1 MKQKLIFF
9 LVTFLFFSSEIFAQN
24 AKIKVACIG
33 NSVTYGYGLKDPS
46 TQSYPVQLQKM
57 LGDKYEVKNFG
68 HSGATLLRKGH
79 NPYFKTKEFSEA
91 INLVPEIAI
100 IHLGLNDTDPRDWNN
115 YSNDFRGDYS
125 WLIDTFRKANP
136 HVKVYI
142 CLMTPIF
149 NDHPRFRSG
158 TRDWYWKIQGLIPEI
173 AKVNRTGLID
183 LHTPFYFHPN
193 LFPDALH
200 PNKEGA
206 VILAKTVYAAITG
219 DYGGLQMPSVFA
231 NDMVLQR
238 NKPIPFF
245 GTADANEEITISFSK
260 ETLPTSK
267 QTKKTKSD
275 SHGKW
280 KVVFDA
286 LPAGGPYTV
295 IVNSKDKKIEFNG
308 ILMGDV
314 WLCSGQSNM
323 LFRLNQAYEGKQAI
337 AKATNKNIR
346 LFQFNAIQET
356 DDVAWDSAVL
366 DKTNK
371 LEYFTGKWQQCNP
384 PSAATFSA
392 IGYFFGQKIQH
403 EEHVPIGLIE
413 VAVGGAPIVSFIDR
427 QTMEFDNYLVDE
439 LNNWRKSD
447 FIMPWVR
454 ERAAKNL
461 QNSTDPRQ
469 RHPYEPCYNYE
480 AGISK
485 LINTPIKG
493 ILWYQGESDA
503 HNVDLY
509 AYNFEKL
516 ISSWRKLWNENLPFY
531 FVQLSSI
538 DRPSWPYFR
547 DMQRKVS
554 LKIPNTFMA
563 VSSDLGDSLNVH
575 PTHKKPIGER
585 LALLALKN
593 TYHKNIVASG
603 PTVENIFQ
611 NNEEIVVNFSN
622 AKRLKTQSDEPLTG
636 FEVVNEKGEI
646 FSPKAQI
653 RENKV
658 ILALN
663 KNEKVIKV
671 LYAFKPFTRANLE
684 NEAGLPAS
692 TFSVEIKS
700 NKALKQ

>member
-9 LVTFLFFSSEIFAQN
+9 LVTFLFFSTEIFAQN
-24 AKIKVACIG
+24 PKIKVACIG
-33 NSVTYGYGLKDPS
+33 NSVTYGYGLKYPS

-57 LGDKYEVKNFG
+57 LGEKYQVKNFG

-79 NPYFKTKEFSEA
+79 NPYYKTKEFAEA
-91 INLVPEIAI
+91 LKLVPDITI

-136 HVKVYI
+136 QVKVYI

-158 TRDWYWKIQGLIPEI
+158 TRDWYWKIESPIREI

-183 LHTPFYFHPN
+183 LHAPFYFHPN

-206 VILAKTVYAAITG
+206 IILAKRVYGAITG
-219 DYGGLQMPSVFA
+219 DYGGLQMPGVFA

-245 GTADANEEITISFSK
+245 GTGDANEEITVSFSK
-260 ETLPTSK
+260 QRLPTSK

-275 SHGKW
+275 SHGQW
-280 KVVFDA
+280 KVLLDA
-286 LPAGGPYTV
+286 LPEGGPYTLT
-295 IVNSKDKKIEFNG
+295 VNSKDKKIMFNG

-337 AKATNKNIR
+337 AEATNKNIR

-356 DDVAWDSAVL
+356 VNVAWDSAVL

-384 PSAATFSA
+384 QSAATFSA
-392 IGYFFGQKIQH
+392 IAYFFGQKIQQ
-403 EEHVPIGLIE
+403 EEHVPVGLIE

-427 QTMEFDNYLVDE
+427 HTMEFDDYLVDE
-439 LNNWRKSD
+439 LHNWRKSD

-461 QNSTDPRQ
+461 ENSTDPRQ

-516 ISSWRKLWNENLPFY
+516 ISSWRMLWN
-531 FVQLSSI
+531 
-538 DRPSWPYFR
+538 
-547 DMQRKVS
+547 
-554 LKIPNTFMA
+554 
-563 VSSDLGDSLNVH
+563 
-575 PTHKKPIGER
+575 
-585 LALLALKN
+585 
-593 TYHKNIVASG
+593 
-603 PTVENIFQ
+603 
-611 NNEEIVVNFSN
+611 
-622 AKRLKTQSDEPLTG
+622 
-636 FEVVNEKGEI
+636 
-646 FSPKAQI
+646 
-653 RENKV
+653 
-658 ILALN
+658 
-663 KNEKVIKV
+663 
-671 LYAFKPFTRANLE
+671 
-684 NEAGLPAS
+684 
-692 TFSVEIKS
+692 
-700 NKALKQ
+700 

>member
-1 MKQKLIFF
+1 MRQKIVVCVITVLFF
-9 LVTFLFFSSEIFAQN
+9 LTNIFAQPS
-24 AKIKVACIG
+24 KIKVACIG
-33 NSVTYGYGLKDPS
+33 NSVTYGYGLKNRV
-46 TQSYPVQLQKM
+46 TESYPVQLQKM
-57 LGDKYEVKNFG
+57 LGEKYDVKNFG

-79 NPYFKTKEFSEA
+79 NPYFKTKEFAEA
-91 INLVPEIAI
+91 IQLHPDIAI

-115 YSNDFRGDYS
+115 YGNDFRGDYS
-125 WLIDTFRKANP
+125 WLIDTLRNANP
-136 HVKVYI
+136 EVKIYT

-149 NDHPRFRSG
+149 NDHPRFGSG
-158 TRDWYWKIQGLIPEI
+158 TRDWYWKIQKLIPEI

-183 LHTPFYFHPN
+183 LHTPFYLHPN

-206 VILAKTVYAAITG
+206 VILAKTVYGAVTG

-231 NDMVLQR
+231 DDMVLQR

-245 GTADANEEITISFSK
+245 GTANANEEITVTFHN
-260 ETLPTSK
+260 
-267 QTKKTKSD
+267 QNKKVKTGAD
-275 SHGKW
+275 GKW
-280 KVVFDA
+280 KVIFDA
-286 LPAGGPYTV
+286 LPAGGPFTLTV
-295 IVNSKDKKIEFNG
+295 KSKDKKNEFNN

-314 WLCSGQSNM
+314 WLCAGQSNM
-323 LFRLNQAYEGKQAI
+323 LFRLNQSYEAKQAI
-337 AKATNKNIR
+337 ENASNKNIT
-346 LFQFNAIQET
+346 LFQLKAIEET
-356 DDVAWDSAVL
+356 NDVAWDSAVL
-366 DKTNK
+366 NKVNK
-371 LEYFTGKWQQCNP
+371 LEYFRGSWTKCNP
-384 PSAATFSA
+384 ETASNFSA
-392 IGYFFGQKIQH
+392 IAYFFGQKVQQ
-403 EEHVPIGLIE
+403 EENVPIGLIE
-413 VAVGGAPIVSFIDR
+413 VAVGGAPIISFIDR
-427 QTMEFDNYLVDE
+427 HTMEFDNYLVDE
-439 LNNWRKSD
+439 LYNWRKSD

-461 QNSTDPRQ
+461 ENSTDTRQ

-485 LINTPIKG
+485 FINTPIKG

-538 DRPSWPYFR
+538 NRPSWPYFR

-563 VSSDLGDSLNVH
+563 VSSDYGDSLNVH
-575 PTHKKPIGER
+575 PTRKQPVGER

-593 TYHKNIVASG
+593 SYHKNIAASG
-603 PTVENIFQ
+603 PEVKSVLQKGKEITVT
-611 NNEEIVVNFSN
+611 FSN
-622 AKRLKTQSDEPLTG
+622 AKKLKTENNEPLIG
-636 FEVVNEKGEI
+636 FEVMNAQGEI
-646 FSPKAQI
+646 FSPKAEI
-653 RENKV
+653 ENDQV
-658 ILALN
+658 ILFLN
-663 KNEKVIKV
+663 KEEKIIKV

-692 TFSVEIKS
+692 TFSVLVDPE
-700 NKALKQ
+700 